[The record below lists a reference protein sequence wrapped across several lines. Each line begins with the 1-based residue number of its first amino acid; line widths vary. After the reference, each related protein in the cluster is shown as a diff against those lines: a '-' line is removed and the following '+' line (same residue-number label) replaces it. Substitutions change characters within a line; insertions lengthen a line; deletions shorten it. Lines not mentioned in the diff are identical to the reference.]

1 MLSANA
7 TKQTL
12 SFTAPSGPP
21 LGFAGSARSSSEI
34 ITQWQPPLEEHR
46 NGQILGYIIRYRLY
60 GYNDSPWTMQ
70 NVTNE
75 AQRNYLIQELITWK
89 DYVLQIAA
97 YNNKGVGAFSDG
109 IKIKTKEGGEL
120 DHTYTWCS
128 LFIVE
133 RMSKQR

>member
-1 MLSANA
+1 
-7 TKQTL
+7 
-12 SFTAPSGPP
+12 
-21 LGFAGSARSSSEI
+21 
-34 ITQWQPPLEEHR
+34 
-46 NGQILGYIIRYRLY
+46 
-60 GYNDSPWTMQ
+60 MQ

-128 LFIVE
+128 LFFVWKDE
-133 RMSKQR
+133 